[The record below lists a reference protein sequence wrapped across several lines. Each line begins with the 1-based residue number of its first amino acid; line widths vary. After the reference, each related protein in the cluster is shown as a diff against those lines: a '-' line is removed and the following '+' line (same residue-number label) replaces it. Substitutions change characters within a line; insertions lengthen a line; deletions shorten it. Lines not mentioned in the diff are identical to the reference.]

1 MVRQQA
7 KQTSDEKK
15 ETKKKTSSSAPSGSV
30 KKKPDT
36 GSWPCKMDG
45 CKKVFAREADLK
57 RHQRTTKTHSV
68 PGFQCPQC
76 DATFTRT
83 DALRRHQK
91 SRHNGVVIEPEP
103 EKGKSADGGS
113 SGSRSPSPAGTVSV
127 GQGEGSINGS
137 PPAGSNAGSSS
148 RTSSYYRP
156 HTIQDSY
163 YSAYSP
169 THRPPP
175 PGIMMDPHYPPA
187 PIGLPTSATRG
198 NWQPTQAPASAPAPP
213 WGPDGQGMPQPPP
226 GMYIP
231 TYYAAPY
238 YRPPGMPMPP
248 HPSQINPELLEQ
260 SSGHTNGVGPP
271 ESALRNTSAEE
282 PRHAHTAS
290 QDQDAD
296 AHMSA
301 SSSIH
306 ATSSTR
312 EEIADPPPDPPL
324 TSGDRE
330 GTAGST
336 ESNGTEAPDASTL
349 MAAAALQ
356 AVLAYQKEQE
366 IREAV
371 ANQSASS
378 VHETASQPPPEAEPQ
393 SATAIKT
400 GSPQP
405 QLPAQVVSVEQPPEA
420 GASIVSVQ
428 VPVQGDDDGDDDA
441 IGEPDSEM
449 LDESVHTQANDS
461 AMPPPPMDELV
472 TEDGMPML
480 NPAELLTQESLASP
494 PPS

>member
-1 MVRQQA
+1 
-7 KQTSDEKK
+7 
-15 ETKKKTSSSAPSGSV
+15 
-30 KKKPDT
+30 
-36 GSWPCKMDG
+36 MDG

-103 EKGKSADGGS
+103 EKGKSADGAS

-127 GQGEGSINGS
+127 GQGEGSPNGS
-137 PPAGSNAGSSS
+137 PPAGSNAASSS
-148 RTSSYYRP
+148 RTSSYYRS

-169 THRPPP
+169 VHRPPP
-175 PGIMMDPHYPPA
+175 PGMMMMDPNYPPT

-198 NWQPTQAPASAPAPP
+198 NWQPTPAPASAPPP
-213 WGPDGQGMPQPPP
+213 HWGPDSQGMPPPPP

-231 TYYAAPY
+231 YYAAPY

-260 SSGHTNGVGPP
+260 SNGHTNGVGPP
-271 ESALRNTSAEE
+271 ESALRNTSAEA
-282 PRHAHTAS
+282 PRDAS
-290 QDQDAD
+290 VSHDAD
-296 AHMSA
+296 MSGA
-301 SSSIH
+301 VSVH

-312 EEIADPPPDPPL
+312 EEAVGPPPEPL
-324 TSGDRE
+324 SASANHD
-330 GTAGST
+330 GTTGSA
-336 ESNGTEAPDASTL
+336 EANGTETPDASTL

-371 ANQSASS
+371 ASQTLLQPEA
-378 VHETASQPPPEAEPQ
+378 ASQSPPQA
-393 SATAIKT
+393 AHAVKT
-400 GSPQP
+400 EVPQP
-405 QLPAQVVSVEQPPEA
+405 ELPAQVVSVTEA
-420 GASIVSVQ
+420 GPSAVPVQVSVQ
-428 VPVQGDDDGDDDA
+428 EDDDADA

-449 LDESVHTQANDS
+449 LDESAHTQERGP
-461 AMPPPPMDELV
+461 AMPPPPPPMDELV
-472 TEDGMPML
+472 TEDGLSML